1 MAREKSWEQLFTS
14 NIRISDCYLHLVIL
28 LLLCSVIKQQ
38 IVIDCMLIFGYLF
51 KNVIRLET

>member
-1 MAREKSWEQLFTS
+1 MIVIYTW
-14 NIRISDCYLHLVIL
+14 VIL

-51 KNVIRLET
+51 KNIIRLET